1 MSFEITQ
8 DIDRPPARVFAFVA
22 DVTTMPRWYEAVVRV
37 EPADPVGP
45 GARFRMV
52 RSLPAGPAH
61 NDVEVVTW
69 VPDEEITFVS
79 VAGPTPFR
87 YRYRFAPTATG
98 TRLTL
103 EGRISAE
110 GLTGPAGRLGG
121 LAERFFK
128 QGMKTNLR
136 ALARLLESATPAGA
150 IRSH

>member
-8 DIDRPPARVFAFVA
+8 DVDRPPARVFAFVA

-37 EPADPVGP
+37 EPADPAGP

-61 NDVEVVTW
+61 NDVEITTW
-69 VPDEEITFVS
+69 VPDEEITFAS
-79 VAGPTPFR
+79 VTGPTPFR
-87 YRYRFAPTATG
+87 YRYRFAPAATG

-103 EGRISAE
+103 EGQISAE
-110 GLTGPAGRLGG
+110 GLPGPAGHLGG

-136 ALARLLESATPAGA
+136 RLARSVESGTAG
-150 IRSH
+150 